1 VTRITVG
8 VCLALLSAVGLC
20 GQSSTPPLTFE
31 VASIK
36 PSATDDRRVMIQIQ
50 PGGGLRTS
58 GTSLKMLLTFAY
70 DVRDFQISGGPGW
83 INSDRYEI
91 VAKGGGAAASDTPDD
106 PRKMTDEQ
114 RKTVG
119 DQMRERLRALLA
131 DRFQLTLH
139 RETKEQSVYAL
150 LVAKNGP
157 KLQESQTKDGQ
168 AKEGTGPRGP
178 MMRMGRGELSGQGV
192 ALDML
197 TRTLSSQLGRTV
209 IDRTGLKGNF
219 DFKLTWTPDPGQSA
233 GPPGG
238 GPPPGADAPPPP
250 DPNGPSIFTALQE
263 QLGLRLESQKGPVEM
278 LVIDRV
284 EKPSEN

>member
-1 VTRITVG
+1 MTRTSAG
-8 VCLALLSAVGLC
+8 VCLALLSALGLF

-31 VASIK
+31 VASVK
-36 PSATDDRRVMIQIQ
+36 PSATDDRRTMIQIQ

-58 GTSLKMLLTFAY
+58 GSTLKMLLTFAY
-70 DVRDFQISGGPGW
+70 DVREFQVSGGPGW
-83 INSDRYEI
+83 INTDRYDI
-91 VAKGGGAAASDTPDD
+91 VAKADRSAGSENPPDD

-150 LVAKNGP
+150 VVAKSGS
-157 KLQESQTKDGQ
+157 KLQESQTS
-168 AKEGTGPRGP
+168 EGTGPRGP
-178 MMRMGRGELSGQGV
+178 MMRMGRGQLNGQGV
-192 ALDML
+192 QLEML
-197 TRTLSSQLGRTV
+197 TRTLSNQLGRTV

-233 GPPGG
+233 SPLGG
-238 GPPPGADAPPPP
+238 GLPPGADAPPPP
-250 DPNGPSIFTALQE
+250 DPNGPSVFTALQE
-263 QLGLRLESQKGPVEM
+263 QLGLRLESQKGPVDM

>member
-1 VTRITVG
+1 MTRTAPGACFVLL
-8 VCLALLSAVGLC
+8 LALGLF

-31 VASIK
+31 VASVK
-36 PSATDDRRVMIQIQ
+36 PSATDDRRTMIQIQ

-70 DVRDFQISGGPGW
+70 DVREFQVSGGPGW
-83 INSDRYEI
+83 INTDRYDI
-91 VAKGGGAAASDTPDD
+91 VAKAERSAGAENPSDD
-106 PRKMTDEQ
+106 PRQMTEEQ

-131 DRFQLTLH
+131 ERFQLTLR
-139 RETKEQSVYAL
+139 REAKEQSVYAL
-150 LVAKNGP
+150 VVAKNGP
-157 KLQESQTKDGQ
+157 KLQESQV
-168 AKEGTGPRGP
+168 KEGTGPRGP

-192 ALDML
+192 KLDML
-197 TRTLSSQLGRTV
+197 ASTLSSQLGRTV

-233 GPPGG
+233 TPLGG

-250 DPNGPSIFTALQE
+250 DPNGPSVFTALQE

>member
-1 VTRITVG
+1 MGRTSVG
-8 VCLALLSAVGLC
+8 ACLAWLSVFGLF

-36 PSATDDRRVMIQIQ
+36 PSGSDDRRVSIMMQ
-50 PGGGLRTS
+50 PGGGLRTTGS
-58 GTSLKMLLTFAY
+58 TLKMLLTMAY
-70 DVRDFQISGGPGW
+70 DVREFQISGGPAW
-83 INSDRYEI
+83 INTDRYDI
-91 VAKGGGAAASDTPDD
+91 MAKAERSTGAENPPGD
-106 PRKMTDEQ
+106 PRTMTDEQ

-139 RETKEQSVYAL
+139 RESKEQSVYAL
-150 LVAKNGP
+150 VVAKNGP
-157 KLQESQTKDGQ
+157 KLQESQT
-168 AKEGTGPRGP
+168 KEGTGPRGP

-192 ALDML
+192 RLDML
-197 TRTLSSQLGRTV
+197 ASTLSNQLGRTV

-233 GPPGG
+233 TPLGG

-250 DPNGPSIFTALQE
+250 DPNGPSVFTALQE

>member
-1 VTRITVG
+1 MGRTSVG
-8 VCLALLSAVGLC
+8 ACLALLTAFGLC

-31 VASIK
+31 VASVK

-70 DVRDFQISGGPGW
+70 DVRDFQVSGGPGW
-83 INSDRYEI
+83 INSDRYDI
-91 VAKGGGAAASDTPDD
+91 VAKAERSAGAETPLDD

-131 DRFQLTLH
+131 DRFQVTLH

-150 LVAKNGP
+150 VVAKNGP
-157 KLQESQTKDGQ
+157 KLQEAQ

>member
-1 VTRITVG
+1 MTRTVAG
-8 VCLALLSAVGLC
+8 ACFVFPLAFGLF

-31 VASIK
+31 VASVK
-36 PSATDDRRVMIQIQ
+36 PSATDDRRTMIQIQ
-50 PGGGLRTS
+50 PGGSLRTG

-70 DVRDFQISGGPGW
+70 DVREFQITGGPGW
-83 INSDRYEI
+83 INTDRFDI
-91 VAKGGGAAASDTPDD
+91 VAKAERSAGAENPPDD
-106 PRKMTDEQ
+106 PRKMTEQQ

-131 DRFQLTLH
+131 ERFQLTLH

-150 LVAKNGP
+150 VVAKGGP
-157 KLQESQTKDGQ
+157 KLQQ
-168 AKEGTGPRGP
+168 AQAMEGTGPRGP

-192 ALDML
+192 ELEML

-219 DFKLTWTPDPGQSA
+219 DFKLTWTPEPGQSA
-233 GPPGG
+233 TPLGG

-250 DPNGPSIFTALQE
+250 DANGPSVFTALQE

>member
-1 VTRITVG
+1 MTRTVAG
-8 VCLALLSAVGLC
+8 ACFVFLLALGLF

-31 VASIK
+31 VASVK
-36 PSATDDRRVMIQIQ
+36 PSATDDRRTMIQIQ
-50 PGGGLRTS
+50 PGGGLRTG

-70 DVRDFQISGGPGW
+70 DVREFQITGGPGW
-83 INSDRYEI
+83 INTDRFDI
-91 VAKGGGAAASDTPDD
+91 VAKAERSAGAENPPDD
-106 PRKMTDEQ
+106 PRKMTEQQ

-131 DRFQLTLH
+131 ERFQLTLH

-150 LVAKNGP
+150 VVAKGGP
-157 KLQESQTKDGQ
+157 KLQQ
-168 AKEGTGPRGP
+168 AQAMEGTGPRGP

-192 ALDML
+192 ELEML

-233 GPPGG
+233 TPLGG

-250 DPNGPSIFTALQE
+250 DPNGPSVFTALQE

-278 LVIDRV
+278 LVIESV
-284 EKPSEN
+284 AKPSEN

>member
-1 VTRITVG
+1 MGRTSVG
-8 VCLALLSAVGLC
+8 VCLALLSAPGLF

-31 VASIK
+31 VASVK
-36 PSATDDRRVMIQIQ
+36 PSATDDRRTMLQIQ

-58 GTSLKMLLTFAY
+58 GSTLKMLLTFAY
-70 DVRDFQISGGPGW
+70 DVREFQVSGGPGW
-83 INSDRYEI
+83 INTDRYDI
-91 VAKGGGAAASDTPDD
+91 VAKAERSAGAENPPDD
-106 PRKMTDEQ
+106 PRKMTEEQ

-150 LVAKNGP
+150 VVAKSGS
-157 KLQESQTKDGQ
+157 KLQESQTS
-168 AKEGTGPRGP
+168 EGTGPRGP

-192 ALDML
+192 QLEML

-209 IDRTGLKGNF
+209 VDRTGLKGNF

-233 GPPGG
+233 TPLGG

-250 DPNGPSIFTALQE
+250 DPNGPSVFTALQE

>member
-1 VTRITVG
+1 VKRIIAGARVI
-8 VCLALLSAVGLC
+8 LLTAVGLF
-20 GQSSTPPLTFE
+20 GQSSPPPLTFE
-31 VASIK
+31 VASVK
-36 PSATDDRRVMIQIQ
+36 PSGTDDRRSMIQIQ
-50 PGGGLRTS
+50 PGGSFRTS
-58 GTSLKMLLTFAY
+58 GSTLKMLVTFAY
-70 DVRDFQISGGPGW
+70 DVREFQVSSGPGW
-83 INSDRYEI
+83 INTDRFDI
-91 VAKGGGAAASDTPDD
+91 VAKAEHSAGAENPPDD
-106 PRKMTDEQ
+106 PRKMTEEQ
-114 RKTVG
+114 RKTIG

-150 LVAKNGP
+150 VVAKSGS
-157 KLQESQTKDGQ
+157 KLQAAQQ
-168 AKEGTGPRGP
+168 QEGTGPRGP

-238 GPPPGADAPPPP
+238 GPPPGVDAPPPP
-250 DPNGPSIFTALQE
+250 DPNGPSVFTALQE

-278 LVIDRV
+278 LVIDHV
-284 EKPSEN
+284 EKASEN

>member
-1 VTRITVG
+1 MTRTALGTSLVLL
-8 VCLALLSAVGLC
+8 LAFGLF

-31 VASIK
+31 VASVK
-36 PSATDDRRVMIQIQ
+36 PSATDDRRTMIQIQ
-50 PGGGLRTS
+50 PGGGLRTG

-70 DVRDFQISGGPGW
+70 DVREFQITGGPGW
-83 INSDRYEI
+83 INTDRFDI
-91 VAKGGGAAASDTPDD
+91 VAKAERSAGAENPPDD
-106 PRKMTDEQ
+106 PRKMTEQQ

-131 DRFQLTLH
+131 ERFQLTLH

-150 LVAKNGP
+150 VVAKGGP
-157 KLQESQTKDGQ
+157 KLQQ
-168 AKEGTGPRGP
+168 AQAMEGTGPRGP

-192 ALDML
+192 ELEML

-233 GPPGG
+233 TPLGG

-250 DPNGPSIFTALQE
+250 DPNGPSVFTALQE

-278 LVIDRV
+278 LVIESV
-284 EKPSEN
+284 AKPSEN

>member
-1 VTRITVG
+1 
-8 VCLALLSAVGLC
+8 
-20 GQSSTPPLTFE
+20 LTFE
-31 VASIK
+31 VASVK

-50 PGGGLRTS
+50 PGGGLRTTGS
-58 GTSLKMLLTFAY
+58 NLKMLLTFAY
-70 DVRDFQISGGPGW
+70 DVRDFQVSGGPSW
-83 INSDRYEI
+83 INTDRYDILAKAERSAGAEI
-91 VAKGGGAAASDTPDD
+91 PLDD

-131 DRFQLTLH
+131 DRFQLTVH
-139 RETKEQSVYAL
+139 RESKEQSVYVL
-150 LVAKNGP
+150 VVAKNGP
-157 KLQESQTKDGQ
+157 KLQEAQTKEAQ
-168 AKEGTGPRGP
+168 TKEGTGPRGP

-192 ALDML
+192 PLDML
-197 TRTLSSQLGRTV
+197 TRTLSNQLGRTV

-233 GPPGG
+233 TPLGG
-238 GPPPGADAPPPP
+238 APPPGADAPPPP
-250 DPNGPSIFTALQE
+250 DPNGPSVFTALQE
-263 QLGLRLESQKGPVEM
+263 QLGLRLESQRGPVEM

>member
-1 VTRITVG
+1 MTRITVG

-58 GTSLKMLLTFAY
+58 GSTLKMLLTMAY
-70 DVRDFQISGGPGW
+70 DVREFQISGGPGW
-83 INSDRYEI
+83 INTDRYDI
-91 VAKGGGAAASDTPDD
+91 LAKAERSAGTENLPGD
-106 PRKMTDEQ
+106 PRTMTDEQ

-139 RETKEQSVYAL
+139 RETKEESVYAL
-150 LVAKNGP
+150 VVAKNGP
-157 KLQESQTKDGQ
+157 KLQESQTK
-168 AKEGTGPRGP
+168 EGTGPHG
-178 MMRMGRGELSGQGV
+178 MLRMGRGEVAGQGV
-192 ALDML
+192 QLQGL
-197 TRTLSSQLGRTV
+197 TMVLSDQLGRTV